1 MEAFDVFDAGRMAV
15 IQDPQGAVF
24 NVWQPNKH
32 IGAELVEEPGT
43 IIWVELM
50 TSDTGQA
57 GEFYQKVL
65 AVETGPLTEMTGP
78 MPYTVFKVGGKDVAG
93 MMNISDMGP
102 EAAGVPPSWSVY
114 FSTSDADNSVEKAKS
129 LGATVT
135 VPPSDIPGIGRF
147 AVLQDPQGAFFNV
160 FQPN

>member
-1 MEAFDVFDAGRMAV
+1 
-15 IQDPQGAVF
+15 
-24 NVWQPNKH
+24 
-32 IGAELVEEPGT
+32 
-43 IIWVELM
+43 M
-50 TSDTGQA
+50 TSDTDQA

-65 AVETGPLTEMTGP
+65 AVETGQLTEMTGP
-78 MPYTVFKVGGKDVAG
+78 MPYTTFKVGGKDVAG

-102 EAAGVPPSWSVY
+102 EAAGVPPNWSVY
-114 FSTSDADNSVEKAKS
+114 FSTSDADNSVERAKS

-160 FQPN
+160 FQPI